1 MANKTNKKGTEL
13 RKYLREFVNHIIN
26 KDYALAN
33 ANFNLAVRETFKAR
47 INGVLE
53 ETK

>member
-1 MANKTNKKGTEL
+1 MAKKQTNKGTEL
-13 RKYLREFVNHIIN
+13 RKYLREFVNHVIN

-33 ANFNLAVRETFKAR
+33 ANFNSAVRETFKAR
-47 INGVLE
+47 INSVLE

>member
-1 MANKTNKKGTEL
+1 MAKRTNNKGTEL
-13 RKYLREFVNHIIN
+13 RKFLREFVNHVIN

-33 ANFNLAVRETFKAR
+33 ANFNSAVRETMKAR

-53 ETK
+53 ENK